1 MERSGRSVWLAP
13 DLVLTVLTR
22 FRGFGFGSLLL
33 GLGNCPS
40 GKPGN
45 LGAFSTG
52 WPPGLVLTSVTRFR
66 VWSSPVLGLALGL
79 VWFFWPG
86 CRLSLFVS
94 PLCLGFGFRPRPCM
108 GLEPSRLVGCR
119 AWRCRRGVFVPDF
132 APIPY
137 KRKGTAVWCTQL
149 GSFS

>member
-79 VWFFWPG
+79 VWVFWPG
-86 CRLSLFVS
+86 VPVELVCFS
-94 PLCLGFGFRPRPCM
+94 PLPWFGFAQDSY
-108 GLEPSRLVGCR
+108 EH
-119 AWRCRRGVFVPDF
+119 A
-132 APIPY
+132 
-137 KRKGTAVWCTQL
+137 RKNTTLSNSPWLSTLLLTWCA
-149 GSFS
+149 